1 MTEPALRLDE
11 VTRVYGRGSTAVHAV
26 NGVSLELAAEDVVA
40 IVGPSGSGKT
50 TLLQLAAGIDR
61 PTAGRV
67 LHSGRDIGRLAERDL
82 TTLRRREIGFVFQFF
97 NLVPAL
103 SAEENVALPLRLASM
118 PRPEARE
125 RARSLLERVG
135 LAGRAEHLPS
145 EMSGGEQQRV
155 AIARALAAGPRLILA
170 DEPTGN
176 LDGETGRTAM
186 QLLVEAAR
194 EHGAA
199 VLVVTHDARVVP
211 YADRVLRMSDG
222 LLHEHSAAEQQSEL
236 AAAEL

>member
-1 MTEPALRLDE
+1 MSQASPVLRLQD
-11 VTRVYGRGSTAVHAV
+11 VTRVYGSGSTAVHAV
-26 NGVSLELAAEDVVA
+26 NGVSLELNAADVVA

-61 PTAGRV
+61 PTGGQV
-67 LHSGRDIGRLAERDL
+67 LHGGRDISGLPDREL

-103 SAEENVALPLRLASM
+103 SAEENVALPLRLDSLS
-118 PRPEARE
+118 RGEARD
-125 RARSLLERVG
+125 RARELLGRVG
-135 LAGRAEHLPS
+135 LSGRTHHLPS

-155 AIARALAAGPRLILA
+155 AIARALAPSPRLILA

-176 LDGETGRTAM
+176 LDGETGRTVM

-194 EHGAA
+194 ERDTA
-199 VLVVTHDARVVP
+199 VLVVTHDARVIP
-211 YADRVLRMSDG
+211 YAEQVLRMSDG
-222 LLHEHSAAEQQSEL
+222 QLRAEPAPVDL
-236 AAAEL
+236 AAAAP